1 MSETRK
7 SAPQKPRRDRS
18 AEARAA
24 ARRGRAERERSILS
38 LLNGGVSIA
47 EIAARRG
54 LTERRVRML
63 VQDILDKRAPRAPA
77 EFAALQISRLHEALV
92 VAYGAMADGN
102 LDAIDRVVTVVRELD
117 RYHGLAAPDLG
128 RDGGTAVG
136 SPRPRKFRSR
146 SPRRKEKPSQ
156 TLEIAQ
162 FAEGNGS
169 PRAPFSRR
177 FWRK

>member
-1 MSETRK
+1 MSETPE

-63 VQDILDKRAPRAPA
+63 VQEILDKRAPRAPA
-77 EFAALQISRLHEALV
+77 EFAALQVSRLHEALV

-128 RDGGTAVG
+128 RERAGRLA
-136 SPRPRKFRSR
+136 R
-146 SPRRKEKPSQ
+146 PSQ
-156 TLEIAQ
+156 IPLAL
-162 FAEGNGS
+162 AAPEGKAITN
-169 PRAPFSRR
+169 P
-177 FWRK
+177 